1 MMCWVSQKNLNFAP
15 SDWMLYE
22 FYRSFT
28 KKTHRLGNWKYF
40 PPHLR
45 HVVES
50 MILRFFGWGKWENHV
65 AFMGKVQ
72 GGPPGDINGVITPIN
87 GLRIAIIRCFFSNL
101 FFLQCSD
108 RRLHAKPEASNP
120 SASVSCRALGLGFKV
135 QQWDWVTMTWRKMGI
150 PWNYSHPKPSF
161 VKDRWP
167 ALLVPTVSHANGLHH
182 KKASN
187 YGHEGTS
194 CHNEMCVQHYL
205 LQKQRQG
212 MRGKL
217 HKKNQMLEV
226 ECNKFSRWRQW
237 QYSDPAPFSGSLQCT
252 KQWHSPAEDSQK
264 IVFLGE

>member
-1 MMCWVSQKNLNFAP
+1 M
-15 SDWMLYE
+15 
-22 FYRSFT
+22 
-28 KKTHRLGNWKYF
+28 
-40 PPHLR
+40 
-45 HVVES
+45 
-50 MILRFFGWGKWENHV
+50 FFL
-65 AFMGKVQ
+65 Q
-72 GGPPGDINGVITPIN
+72 P
-87 GLRIAIIRCFFSNL
+87 

-150 PWNYSHPKPSF
+150 PWNHSHPKPSF

-182 KKASN
+182 QKASN

-217 HKKNQMLEV
+217 HKKKPNARGGVQQVFEV
-226 ECNKFSRWRQW
+226 KAVAIQWSSTIFWQSPVYQTMALSSWRFPK
-237 QYSDPAPFSGSLQCT
+237 DCFFGR
-252 KQWHSPAEDSQK
+252 
-264 IVFLGE
+264 IVNNTVK